1 MILLYPI
8 PYCYMVSF
16 DVIRQSLSRSPSDKP
31 EKYKYISQHT
41 YSGGV
46 LFLVNTNGIRRLQ
59 AIDLSLSLE
68 PFSAILVDTR
78 NLACNAAL
86 AVLKFLHRLLNLNC
100 MKNFL

>member
-31 EKYKYISQHT
+31 ERYKYIPQHT

-46 LFLVNTNGIRRLQ
+46 LFQ
-59 AIDLSLSLE
+59 AQTE
-68 PFSAILVDTR
+68 
-78 NLACNAAL
+78 
-86 AVLKFLHRLLNLNC
+86 
-100 MKNFL
+100 

>member
-31 EKYKYISQHT
+31 ERYKYIPQHT

-46 LFLVNTNGIRRLQ
+46 LFLVSTNGIRRLQ
-59 AIDLSLSLE
+59 AIDLSLSE
-68 PFSAILVDTR
+68 QSQK
-78 NLACNAAL
+78 NS
-86 AVLKFLHRLLNLNC
+86 AVLSLFSERRNSEELAHRLQETIRTGKC
-100 MKNFL
+100 D

>member
-1 MILLYPI
+1 MYPI

-46 LFLVNTNGIRRLQ
+46 LLLVSTNGIRRLR
-59 AIDLSLSLE
+59 AIDLSLSE
-68 PFSAILVDTR
+68 
-78 NLACNAAL
+78 
-86 AVLKFLHRLLNLNC
+86 
-100 MKNFL
+100 